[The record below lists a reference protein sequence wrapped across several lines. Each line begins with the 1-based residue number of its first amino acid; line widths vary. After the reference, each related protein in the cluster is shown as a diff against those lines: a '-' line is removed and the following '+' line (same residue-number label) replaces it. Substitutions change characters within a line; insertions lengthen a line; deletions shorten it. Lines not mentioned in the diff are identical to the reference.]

1 MTDST
6 PVATILTVSIHRKD
20 INPVH
25 GRGILQI
32 SIDDE
37 GAGGFVKICELGDDL
52 DHYVRI
58 DADELE
64 LVFKEAKKLLAQ
76 NTLLPC
82 NEGNHSI
89 TER

>member
-1 MTDST
+1 MTDSA

-20 INPVH
+20 TNPVH
-25 GRGILQI
+25 GRGTLQI

-58 DADELE
+58 DADELD
-64 LVFKEAKKLLAQ
+64 LVFHEAKKLLDQ
-76 NTLLPC
+76 KTLLP
-82 NEGNHSI
+82 SKDLI
-89 TER
+89 

>member
-1 MTDST
+1 MTDPA
-6 PVATILTVSIHRKD
+6 PVATILTVSIHRTD
-20 INPVH
+20 TNPVH
-25 GRGILQI
+25 GRGVLQI

-64 LVFKEAKKLLAQ
+64 LVFQEAKKLIDQ
-76 NTLLPC
+76 KTLLPC
-82 NEGNHSI
+82 KDLI
-89 TER
+89 

>member
-1 MTDST
+1 MTEPA
-6 PVATILTVSIHRKD
+6 PVATILTVSIHRKNT
-20 INPVH
+20 NPVH

-58 DADELE
+58 DADELD
-64 LVFKEAKKLLAQ
+64 LVFHEAKKLLDQ
-76 NTLLPC
+76 KTLISFR
-82 NEGNHSI
+82 E
-89 TER
+89 